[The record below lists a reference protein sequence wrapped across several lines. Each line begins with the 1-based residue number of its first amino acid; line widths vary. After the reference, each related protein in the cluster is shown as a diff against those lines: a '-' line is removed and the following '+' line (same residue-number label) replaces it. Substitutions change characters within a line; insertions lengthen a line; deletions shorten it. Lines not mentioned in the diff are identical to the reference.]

1 MYNRIVILGPNNVG
15 KNTVGKIIKSEFIS
29 RFDKNYELL
38 DFGPLLKK
46 AGDSNSITGKMTVSD
61 KFLNLSIPI
70 CHQALQEYDGY
81 IIAGSPRMPDEAV
94 HYFEEGLIDSM
105 ITMYA
110 DDVRLWQR
118 AFRRYYECIQE
129 KREPRPDD
137 SPDAVEYRIN
147 AYNVHVKETIAYLR
161 RLLPL
166 SAVINLDANGSI
178 CDVKKILLEQL
189 KKLFAK

>member
-15 KNTVGKIIKSEFIS
+15 KNTVGKIIKTELLN
-29 RFDKNYELL
+29 RFDKRYELL

-46 AGDSNSITGKMTVSD
+46 VGDQNSITGKMTVTE

-105 ITMYA
+105 IVMYA

-118 AFRRYYECIQE
+118 AFKRYYESIQK

-137 SPDAVEYRIN
+137 SPDAVEHRIN
-147 AYNVHVKETIAYLR
+147 AYNVYVKETIAYLR

-178 CDVKKILLEQL
+178 YEVKEILLEQL